1 LEHLHGVDAFG
12 VIYCLLLL
20 TLT

>member
-1 LEHLHGVDAFG
+1 LEHLHGVDASD

-20 TLT
+20 TFT